1 MGNIITMSTQLLP
14 MFDRKMMIN
23 YGILNGFKLQ
33 LWVLGGTIQE
43 IQIDMEM
50 HGCFFVH
57 LQTAEIPCPCKI
69 LRILISVYLR
79 VANLRQIL
87 NPPSLHVEDC
97 LLRPSTPEPRGTYH
111 YHMSSGIAIPL
122 LRWEQKTYVSNIEL
136 IKMVSQKLGQQPTR
150 NSQAFH
156 V

>member
-1 MGNIITMSTQLLP
+1 MSFGRCHPGNS
-14 MFDRKMMIN
+14 DR
-23 YGILNGFKLQ
+23 YGNAWL
-33 LWVLGGTIQE
+33 
-43 IQIDMEM
+43 
-50 HGCFFVH
+50 FFCTSH
-57 LQTAEIPCPCKI
+57 LQTAEIPCPCNT

-111 YHMSSGIAIPL
+111 YLMSSGIAIPL
-122 LRWEQKTYVSNIEL
+122 LRWERKTHVYNIEL
-136 IKMVSQKLGQQPTR
+136 IKIVSQKLGQQPTW